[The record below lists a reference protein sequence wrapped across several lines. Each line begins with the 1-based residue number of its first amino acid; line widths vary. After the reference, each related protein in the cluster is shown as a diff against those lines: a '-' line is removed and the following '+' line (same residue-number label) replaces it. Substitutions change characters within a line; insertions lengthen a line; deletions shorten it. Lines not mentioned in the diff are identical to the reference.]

1 MHLGSVCADV
11 GPIDCLDRAVDG
23 RLRDGQI
30 LERLRAGELESV
42 VIALNLE
49 P

>member
-1 MHLGSVCADV
+1 MRLGSVCADV
-11 GPIDCLDRAVDG
+11 GPVDCRDRAVND
-23 RLRDGQI
+23 RLRDGQS
-30 LERLRAGELESV
+30 LERLRDGELESV